1 MENLGTKTI
10 DELGRVIV
18 PKEVRQ
24 VKGWKIEDKITFR
37 NCNGVIVL
45 ETGEDIQNP
54 EQAYNQV
61 PCNDNSL

>member
-1 MENLGTKTI
+1 MENIGTKTI

-24 VKGWKIEDKITFR
+24 AKGWKTGDKVTFR

-45 ETGEDIQNP
+45 QTCEDIQSP
-54 EQAYNQV
+54 GQGHDQV
-61 PCNDNSL
+61 ICCDD

>member
-24 VKGWKIEDKITFR
+24 VKGWKTGDMLTFR

-45 ETGEDIQNP
+45 ETGEDIPSPGQVYD
-54 EQAYNQV
+54 QAPQ
-61 PCNDNSL
+61 